1 MKSLR
6 VNMPVVYVSSRADN
20 KLPPVPVYPKYLSV
34 GNETMLLQ
42 ESCSKRVKPIKALG
56 SESMY
61 IVYI

>member
-1 MKSLR
+1 
-6 VNMPVVYVSSRADN
+6 MPVVYVSSRADN

>member
-1 MKSLR
+1 
-6 VNMPVVYVSSRADN
+6 MPVVYVSSRADN

-34 GNETMLLQ
+34 GNET
-42 ESCSKRVKPIKALG
+42 CSKRVKPIKALG